1 MHMHMCMCMCMQEL
15 MRYETMVSLAQTQL
29 KVPVV
34 TAEVRRSAID
44 LFPKSRQA
52 TSNYGMQC
60 SHIDTMQAGAQ
71 AMEWKV
77 TVSLGSERMQ
87 VNLGENGSEHPPL
100 VGMLIYDAYR

>member
-44 LFPKSRQA
+44 SFAKSRQA
-52 TSNYGMQC
+52 TSNYGMHSAATLTRC
-60 SHIDTMQAGAQ
+60 RLAPRRWSG
-71 AMEWKV
+71 
-77 TVSLGSERMQ
+77 R
-87 VNLGENGSEHPPL
+87 
-100 VGMLIYDAYR
+100 